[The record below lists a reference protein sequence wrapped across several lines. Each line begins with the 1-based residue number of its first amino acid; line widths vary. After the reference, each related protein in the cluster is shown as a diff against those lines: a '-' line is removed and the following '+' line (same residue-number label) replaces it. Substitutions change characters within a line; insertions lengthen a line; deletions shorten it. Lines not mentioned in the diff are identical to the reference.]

1 MNEALSS
8 IWGPHTLRLQAGTA
22 NKETVNVL
30 LLGEVLAV
38 LSVDAAAVQDPG
50 LVGDLVTNVGHEPL
64 ADGSVNLLG
73 LLDGG
78 DLAGADGPD
87 GLVGDDDVLPVANL
101 GGDSSKLA
109 LDHLDSLAR
118 LALLE
123 RLAAAPDDAD
133 ATLGSNLSLVGDDLV
148 RLPEDGPAL
157 RVAEDGPVDATVL
170 ELGDA
175 DLAGE
180 GAVGLVKDVLGGN
193 LDARLEVLAHEEEVE
208 SRRSDHHLC

>member
-38 LSVDAAAVQDPG
+38 LSVDAAAVKDPG

-64 ADGSVNLLG
+64 ADGGVNLLG